1 MFHSIFNK
9 LKKKQSPK
17 IHVFVRH
24 CYISKISEH
33 KKRIKGYS
41 KEICH
46 SNLLKTYE
54 PSFVNIT
61 YIYDNF
67 YGPLKDHFLNKE
79 DPKKIIE
86 IHEGNEA
93 GSFLK
98 TLEYIASLQIDKN
111 DIIYLLEDDY
121 LHRDGWPYVLL
132 EAFNQLPADYV
143 TLYDHFDKYFYEMYE
158 NLSSKIYCSSTCH
171 WRTIPSTTNTYAM
184 RFSTLLNHIQIHK
197 EYSLNTQVSK
207 DHDKF
212 LKLNDMGSIL
222 LSPMPA
228 WSTHTEEEFKSPCID
243 WEEIIMQNTLSKKNE
258 EIL

>member
-1 MFHSIFNK
+1 MFYSLLNK
-9 LKKKQSPK
+9 LKRNKSPK

-24 CYISKISEH
+24 CYISKVSEH
-33 KKRIKGYS
+33 KERIKGYT

-46 SNLLKTYE
+46 HNLLKTYD

-67 YGPLKDHFLNKE
+67 YGPLKDHFLSKE
-79 DPKKIIE
+79 RNLKIIE
-86 IHEGNEA
+86 INEGTES

-98 TLEYIASLQIDKN
+98 TLEYIEKLEIDQN

-132 EAFNQLPADYV
+132 EAFTQLNADYV
-143 TLYDHFDKYFYEMYE
+143 TLYDHLDKYFYKMYE
-158 NLSSKIYCSSTCH
+158 NLTSKIYYSSTCH

-184 RFSTLLNHIQIHK
+184 RFSKLMEHIKIHK
-197 EYSLNTQVSK
+197 EYSLNTKISK

-212 LKLNDMGSIL
+212 LRLKDMNALL
-222 LSPMPA
+222 LSPLPA

-243 WEEIIMQNTLSKKNE
+243 WEEIILQTSLSKKNE